1 MKNIDA
7 IKNFEILKEQS
18 KQGLLKVLEWA
29 KKGNNFGL
37 DFSDDIQKIQNAL
50 RNIEEQKIKVV
61 LVGGFSEGKT
71 TVAAAWLERVMDN
84 MKIDQSESSD
94 AIEIYRPKGLEDK
107 CEIVDTPGLFGFKS
121 KENGLKYEDITK
133 KYISEAHLVLC
144 VLNSVN
150 PLKNSHSEVFK
161 WLFRDLNK
169 LSSTIF
175 VLNKF
180 DDVCDI
186 EDDDDYKELLEIKKE
201 SLVNQ
206 LDNFI
211 RLTTQE
217 KADLKVVAISANPY
231 GRGLD
236 TWLKDKNYEEI
247 SKINTLK
254 EATNKIISGNRTAL
268 ITGQQQSII
277 TDVLTNKLN
286 SINSVFNQID
296 KELVNNQ
303 NSIRELDYKLTQTTQ
318 AIRKNLKNL
327 KTELLNY
334 IKDIRIDIM
343 GADAST
349 FGEIFMNKI
358 GNEGNLFND
367 GIENIYT
374 EYTSFN
380 SVKITNLEKT
390 ISDQLAFRENL
401 SNKMINGLVKD
412 GINGLRLVPVSQM
425 RDFILS
431 GRNTISSLTG
441 ISMKFKPWGAV
452 KLAKNL
458 GSALAFVGV
467 GIEVIELFKQHEN
480 AKKLDKAR
488 EDIIAYLNDYEK
500 NIVEQ
505 FRGSDEELIK
515 EFAPALQKMKNMY
528 NDMLSQDKNI
538 SNMKVQIEEWY
549 RNPKNIQDIGFEEIN

>member
-94 AIEIYRPKGLEDK
+94 VIEIYRPKGLEDK

-161 WLFRDLNK
+161 WIFRDLNK

-211 RLTTQE
+211 KLTPQE
-217 KADLKVVAISANPY
+217 KASLKVVAISANPY

-236 TWLKDKNYEEI
+236 TWLKDRNYEEI

-254 EATNKIISGNRTAL
+254 EATNKIISSNRTAL

-318 AIRKNLKNL
+318 EIRKNLKNL

-380 SVKITNLEKT
+380 NVKITNLEKT

-515 EFAPALQKMKNMY
+515 EFAPALQKMQNMY

-549 RNPKNIQDIGFEEIN
+549 RNSKNIQDIGFEEIN

>member
-29 KKGNNFGL
+29 KKGNSFGL
-37 DFSDDIQKIQNAL
+37 DFSEDIQKIQNAL

-211 RLTTQE
+211 RLTPQE

-254 EATNKIISGNRTAL
+254 EATNKIISSNRTAL

-303 NSIRELDYKLTQTTQ
+303 NSIKELDYKLTQTTQ
-318 AIRKNLKNL
+318 EIRKNLKNL

-349 FGEIFMNKI
+349 FGGIFMNKI
-358 GNEGNLFND
+358 GNEGNLFNN

-380 SVKITNLEKT
+380 NVKITNLEKT

-467 GIEVIELFKQHEN
+467 GIEVIEIFKQYEN
-480 AKKLDKAR
+480 AKKLEKAK
-488 EDIIAYLNDYEK
+488 EDIISYLNDYEK

-505 FRGSDEELIK
+505 FRRSDEELIK
-515 EFAPALQKMKNMY
+515 EFAPALQKMQNMY

-549 RNPKNIQDIGFEEIN
+549 RNSKNIQDIGFEEIN

>member
-211 RLTTQE
+211 RLTPQE

-318 AIRKNLKNL
+318 EIRKNLKSL
-327 KTELLNY
+327 KTQLLNY

-380 SVKITNLEKT
+380 NVKITNLEKT

-505 FRGSDEELIK
+505 FNRSDEELIK
-515 EFAPALQKMKNMY
+515 EFAPALQKMQNMY
-528 NDMLSQDKNI
+528 NNMLSQDKNI

-549 RNPKNIQDIGFEEIN
+549 RNSKNIQDIGFEEIK

>member
-318 AIRKNLKNL
+318 EIRKNLKNL

>member
-29 KKGNNFGL
+29 IKGNNFGL

-50 RNIEEQKIKVV
+50 KNIEEQKIKVV

-211 RLTTQE
+211 RLTPQE

-277 TDVLTNKLN
+277 TDILTNKVKNIRSIFEQLDKEIRAN
-286 SINSVFNQID
+286 RDSLTSLEYDLTDTEQEINS
-296 KELVNNQ
+296 
-303 NSIRELDYKLTQTTQ
+303 
-318 AIRKNLKNL
+318 NLKRL

-334 IKDIRIDIM
+334 IKNVKKHISGSDVE
-343 GADAST
+343 T
-349 FGEIFMNKI
+349 FGSIFSEEIGK
-358 GNEGNLFND
+358 D
-367 GIENIYT
+367 GIYLNDSLENIYKK
-374 EYTSFN
+374 Y
-380 SVKITNLEKT
+380 TNLNNTKIKMLE
-390 ISDQLAFRENL
+390 SNLLNELDFREKV
-401 SNKMINGLVKD
+401 SNNVTTTVVKKGLD
-412 GINGLRLVPVSQM
+412 GIRMIPLGEM
-425 RDFILS
+425 RNFVLTS
-431 GRNTISSLTG
+431 RNTISSFTG
-441 ISMKFKPWGAV
+441 ITMKFKPWGAIKFAKGIGTAAAGIGVAMELWDVVQKIKNTNKV
-452 KLAKNL
+452 KKAKEELNN
-458 GSALAFVGV
+458 ALEDFEKEIDRKFGTENNIAEFSPVFQDLKKMYK
-467 GIEVIELFKQHEN
+467 GIEI
-480 AKKLDKAR
+480 
-488 EDIIAYLNDYEK
+488 
-500 NIVEQ
+500 
-505 FRGSDEELIK
+505 
-515 EFAPALQKMKNMY
+515 
-528 NDMLSQDKNI
+528 QDKNI

-549 RNPKNIQDIGFEEIN
+549 KSSKSIQDINFEEIN

>member
-1 MKNIDA
+1 M
-7 IKNFEILKEQS
+7 
-18 KQGLLKVLEWA
+18 
-29 KKGNNFGL
+29 
-37 DFSDDIQKIQNAL
+37 
-50 RNIEEQKIKVV
+50 V

-318 AIRKNLKNL
+318 EIRKNLKNL

>member
-50 RNIEEQKIKVV
+50 RNIEEQKIRVV

-144 VLNSVN
+144 ILNSVN
-150 PLKNSHSEVFK
+150 PLKNSHSEVFR

-211 RLTTQE
+211 KLTPQE
-217 KADLKVVAISANPY
+217 KANLKVVAISANPY

-236 TWLKDKNYEEI
+236 TWLKDRNYEEI

-254 EATNKIISGNRTAL
+254 EATNKIISSNRTAL

-318 AIRKNLKNL
+318 EIRKNLKNL

-380 SVKITNLEKT
+380 NVKITNLEKT

-515 EFAPALQKMKNMY
+515 EFAPALQKMQNMY
-528 NDMLSQDKNI
+528 NNMLSQDKNI

-549 RNPKNIQDIGFEEIN
+549 KNSKSIQDIGFEEIN

>member
-286 SINSVFNQID
+286 SINSVFYQID

-318 AIRKNLKNL
+318 EIRKNLKNL

>member
-254 EATNKIISGNRTAL
+254 EATNKIISSNRTAL
-268 ITGQQQSII
+268 ITGQQQSVI

-286 SINSVFNQID
+286 SITSVFNQID

-318 AIRKNLKNL
+318 EIRKNLKNL

-380 SVKITNLEKT
+380 NVKITNLEKT
-390 ISDQLAFRENL
+390 ISDQLVFRENL

-515 EFAPALQKMKNMY
+515 EFAPALQKMQNMY
-528 NDMLSQDKNI
+528 NNMLSQDKNI

-549 RNPKNIQDIGFEEIN
+549 RNSKNIQDIGFEEIN

>member
-211 RLTTQE
+211 RLTPQE

-254 EATNKIISGNRTAL
+254 EATNKIISSNRTAL

-318 AIRKNLKNL
+318 EIRKNLKNL

-515 EFAPALQKMKNMY
+515 EFAPALQKMQNMY

-549 RNPKNIQDIGFEEIN
+549 RNSKNIQDIGFEEIN

>member
-144 VLNSVN
+144 ILNSVN
-150 PLKNSHSEVFK
+150 PLKNSHSEVFR

-211 RLTTQE
+211 KLTPQE
-217 KADLKVVAISANPY
+217 KANLKVVAISANPY

-236 TWLKDKNYEEI
+236 TWLKDRNYEEI

-254 EATNKIISGNRTAL
+254 EATNKIISSNRTAL

-318 AIRKNLKNL
+318 EIRKNLKNL

-380 SVKITNLEKT
+380 NVKITNLEKT

-515 EFAPALQKMKNMY
+515 EFAPALQKMQNMY
-528 NDMLSQDKNI
+528 NNMLSQDKNI

-549 RNPKNIQDIGFEEIN
+549 KNSKSIQDIGFEEIN

>member
-29 KKGNNFGL
+29 KKGNSFGL
-37 DFSDDIQKIQNAL
+37 DFSEDIQKIQNAL

-211 RLTTQE
+211 RLTPQE

-254 EATNKIISGNRTAL
+254 EATNKIISSNRTAL

-303 NSIRELDYKLTQTTQ
+303 NSIKELDYKLTQTTQ
-318 AIRKNLKNL
+318 EIRKNLKNL

-349 FGEIFMNKI
+349 FGGIFMNKI
-358 GNEGNLFND
+358 GNEGNLFNN

-380 SVKITNLEKT
+380 NVKITNLEKT

-452 KLAKNL
+452 KLAKNF

-467 GIEVIELFKQHEN
+467 GIEVIEIFKQYEN
-480 AKKLDKAR
+480 AKKLEKAK
-488 EDIIAYLNDYEK
+488 EDIISYLNDYEK

-515 EFAPALQKMKNMY
+515 EFAPALQKMQNMY
-528 NDMLSQDKNI
+528 NNMLSQDKNI

-549 RNPKNIQDIGFEEIN
+549 KNSKSIQDIGFEEIN

>member
-1 MKNIDA
+1 MKNIGA

-277 TDVLTNKLN
+277 TDVLTKKLN

-318 AIRKNLKNL
+318 EIRKNLKNL

>member
-50 RNIEEQKIKVV
+50 KNIEEQKIKVV

-211 RLTTQE
+211 RLTPQE

-277 TDVLTNKLN
+277 TDILTNKVKNIRSIFEQLDKEIRAN
-286 SINSVFNQID
+286 RDSLTSLEYDLTDTEQEINS
-296 KELVNNQ
+296 
-303 NSIRELDYKLTQTTQ
+303 
-318 AIRKNLKNL
+318 NLKRL

-334 IKDIRIDIM
+334 IKNVKKHISGSDVE
-343 GADAST
+343 T
-349 FGEIFMNKI
+349 FGSIFSEEIGK
-358 GNEGNLFND
+358 D
-367 GIENIYT
+367 GIYLNDSLENIYKK
-374 EYTSFN
+374 Y
-380 SVKITNLEKT
+380 TNLNNTKIKMLE
-390 ISDQLAFRENL
+390 SNLLNELDFREKV
-401 SNKMINGLVKD
+401 SNNVTTTVVKKGLD
-412 GINGLRLVPVSQM
+412 GIRMIPLGEM
-425 RDFILS
+425 RNFVLTS
-431 GRNTISSLTG
+431 RNTISSFTG
-441 ISMKFKPWGAV
+441 ITMKFKPWGAIKFAKGIGTAAAGIGVAMELWDVVQKIKNTNKV
-452 KLAKNL
+452 KKAKEELNN
-458 GSALAFVGV
+458 ALEDFEKEIDRKFGTENNIAEFSPVFQDLKKMYK
-467 GIEVIELFKQHEN
+467 GIEI
-480 AKKLDKAR
+480 
-488 EDIIAYLNDYEK
+488 
-500 NIVEQ
+500 
-505 FRGSDEELIK
+505 
-515 EFAPALQKMKNMY
+515 
-528 NDMLSQDKNI
+528 QDKNI

-549 RNPKNIQDIGFEEIN
+549 KSSKSIQDINFEEIN